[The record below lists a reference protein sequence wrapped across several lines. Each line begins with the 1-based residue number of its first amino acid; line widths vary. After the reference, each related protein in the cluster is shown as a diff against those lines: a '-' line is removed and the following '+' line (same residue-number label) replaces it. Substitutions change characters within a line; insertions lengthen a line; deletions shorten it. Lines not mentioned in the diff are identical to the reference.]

1 MNFSDNFLE
10 VKKILGEKKIF
21 LTFKRLKYSVRKIV
35 LWYINFMKTD
45 KKENLNSIRKSIQR
59 VHFVLIFA
67 TTILI
72 SAGGIFININSNEKS
87 FDQSLIETSEM
98 INRVYSFIKDFSQDE
113 LCDYMDSVGKSLADV
128 DVISIVDKDFNRI
141 YHTNHQLI
149 NTKYDG
155 SVPDFNKIRLGFYT
169 ENNNGPSGPQ
179 RRTYS
184 AFYDENGEYSGFIM
198 TIRLK
203 TSIMMVTIHTVELF
217 LVVTVI
223 AIILETLISGT
234 LFRKIKQSFL
244 SFTEDFEGTKFL
256 VDSMRANNHDFT
268 NKLHVILGLIQ
279 IGEYEKAE
287 AYIENISIIQ
297 RETVSAIMKAIDN
310 ASFSALLIGKI
321 CRASECNV
329 KFVLEDNCIF
339 KNEDISIP
347 SEALVTITG
356 NLIDNAL
363 DAMNMQIE
371 SVNKSKTLT
380 FGVFT
385 KSKNL
390 LITVKDNGPGIPKN
404 IMDKIFEKGFSTK
417 GEGRGVGLFHTKQL
431 IESLGGNISVESV
444 EGMGTKFT
452 VSVCGK

>member
-1 MNFSDNFLE
+1 
-10 VKKILGEKKIF
+10 
-21 LTFKRLKYSVRKIV
+21 
-35 LWYINFMKTD
+35 MKTD

-59 VHFVLIFA
+59 IHLVLIFA

-155 SVPDFNKIRLGFYT
+155 SVPDFNKIKLGFYT

-329 KFVLEDNCIF
+329 KFVLEENCIF

-444 EGMGTKFT
+444 EGIGTKFT

>member
-1 MNFSDNFLE
+1 
-10 VKKILGEKKIF
+10 
-21 LTFKRLKYSVRKIV
+21 
-35 LWYINFMKTD
+35 MKTN

-297 RETVSAIMKAIDN
+297 RETISAIMKAIDN
-310 ASFSALLIGKI
+310 ASFSALLVGKI

-329 KFVLEDNCIF
+329 KFVLEDDSVFRND
-339 KNEDISIP
+339 DISIP

-363 DAMNMQIE
+363 DAMYMQIE

-380 FGVFT
+380 FRVFT
-385 KSKNL
+385 NPKNL
-390 LITVKDNGPGIPKN
+390 LITVQDNGPGIPQEIKQR
-404 IMDKIFEKGFSTK
+404 IFEKGFSTK
-417 GEGRGVGLFHTKQL
+417 GDRRGIGLFHTKQL
-431 IESLGGNISVESV
+431 IESLGGSISVESV